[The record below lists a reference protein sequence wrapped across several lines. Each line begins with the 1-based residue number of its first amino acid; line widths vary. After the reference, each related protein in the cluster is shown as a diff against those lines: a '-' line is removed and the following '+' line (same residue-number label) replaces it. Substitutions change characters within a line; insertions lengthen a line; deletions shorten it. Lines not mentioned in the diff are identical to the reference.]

1 MKKMKWLMPVLAV
14 MLMLIACNKDEDSSD
29 IQPLPEK
36 PETTAPMEVAIVF
49 EPGQLGSMCTNDY
62 LLKDVEDM
70 ANAYP
75 DSLASTF
82 FCRNNYAETNQ
93 ALKLWASQ
101 AYGTDKRRHRLLILT
116 SPSLARAMEGVQLQ
130 SSDHLLMLRTYADSA
145 KQVGPAGR
153 SYVLNVSYADAVRQA
168 VAYRSKLT
176 LEEFADT
183 LASGNYPIEHKITIM
198 NFDDRMCYADSLV
211 ETLLEIFPEKKAGRA
226 FDVGLNDISISSMDL
241 SRATQ
246 SSYLSEVAYT
256 MAYFIWED
264 PVSYMKSGYFRV
276 PIQFID
282 WGTLNRSYE
291 WYIMTHLNSPWK
303 PQAVVIG
310 EYDNNHLPLDYIV
323 PKYALKSWLLR
334 WMAHPYDMPEEE
346 WSGKAVF
353 SRWQERI

>member
-1 MKKMKWLMPVLAV
+1 MKHKVILLALVLLAACNSDDSPEVMPVPEVPKEPA
-14 MLMLIACNKDEDSSD
+14 
-29 IQPLPEK
+29 PL
-36 PETTAPMEVAIVF
+36 EVAIVF
-49 EPGQLGSMCTNDY
+49 EPGQIGSMCTNDY
-62 LLKDVEDM
+62 LLKDVEDV

-82 FCRNNYAETNQ
+82 LCRNNYTETNQ

-101 AYGTDKRRHRLLILT
+101 AYGADKRRHRLLILT

-168 VAYRSKLT
+168 VAYRSKQT
-176 LEEFADT
+176 LEEYADT
-183 LASGNYPIEHKITIM
+183 LASGNYPIEHKISVA
-198 NFDDRMCYADSLV
+198 NLDDRMCYADSLI
-211 ETLLEIFPEKKAGRA
+211 ETLLEMFPEKKASKA
-226 FDVGLNDISISSMDL
+226 MYAGLNDISISSMDL
-241 SRATQ
+241 YNATQ
-246 SSYLSEVAYT
+246 ASYLGEIAYL
-256 MAYFIWED
+256 MAYLMWED
-264 PVSYMKSGYFRV
+264 PVSYMKQGYFRI

-282 WGTLNRSYE
+282 WGTINRSYE

-303 PQAVVIG
+303 PQAVIIG

-323 PKYALKSWLLR
+323 PKYELKSWLLR
-334 WMAHPYDMPEEE
+334 WMAHPDDMPEEE

-353 SRWQERI
+353 SPWQERI